1 MVASRG
7 TTLETGD
14 RPVAGC
20 DGRISVRDVKVA
32 GENVKVAGCDRGVSV
47 RLPRVS
53 VRDVDVAG
61 RDLHLAGRDA
71 EVSAGEL
78 PISVRGTHL
87 AGADGFLSHRPSGTY
102 EQSGGR
108 GVQKGLSSAMGVE
121 ETDRGR
127 VLETELLST
136 AGQGGQLMSRNNQG
150 SNPGS
155 VEARINALIKGL
167 QGVPATENFDVEGT
181 GTGPVSLTSELVG
194 RAGPYSTA
202 NQAHQAAT
210 NAIRARDVAE
220 PETLRRL
227 ESIEAAIRNHYGDK
241 SPKLKDFGLTPRKTP
256 RTLTPEEQ
264 QHKVA
269 ALRATR
275 AKDGDGAK
283 SSVNPPATSEG
294 GAKAT

>member
-1 MVASRG
+1 
-7 TTLETGD
+7 
-14 RPVAGC
+14 
-20 DGRISVRDVKVA
+20 
-32 GENVKVAGCDRGVSV
+32 
-47 RLPRVS
+47 
-53 VRDVDVAG
+53 
-61 RDLHLAGRDA
+61 
-71 EVSAGEL
+71 
-78 PISVRGTHL
+78 
-87 AGADGFLSHRPSGTY
+87 
-102 EQSGGR
+102 
-108 GVQKGLSSAMGVE
+108 
-121 ETDRGR
+121 
-127 VLETELLST
+127 
-136 AGQGGQLMSRNNQG
+136 MSRINKG
-150 SNPGS
+150 SNPAY

-227 ESIEAAIRNHYGDK
+227 DSIEAAIRNHYGDK
-241 SPKLKDFGLTPRKTP
+241 SPKLKDFGLAPRKTP

-264 QHKVA
+264 AHKVA

-283 SSVNPPATSEG
+283 SSATPPATSEG